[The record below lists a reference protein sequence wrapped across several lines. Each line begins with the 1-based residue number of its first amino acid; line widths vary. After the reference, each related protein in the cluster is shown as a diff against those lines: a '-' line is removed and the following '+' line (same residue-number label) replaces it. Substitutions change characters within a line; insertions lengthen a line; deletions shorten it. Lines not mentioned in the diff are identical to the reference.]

1 MNHEQNVARHYE
13 HGSLESAILD
23 ALKAAGKDLDHLS
36 HGDLALV
43 DEFHIGGR
51 PATKDLG
58 DQIDLPPGSRC
69 LDIGSGI
76 GGPSRYFAAERGWK
90 IDGIDLT
97 PEYVEI
103 AQRLSQ
109 RVGMGDTVTY
119 RLGSATALP
128 FADTTFDGAYMLHVG
143 MNIPDKATVFAEV
156 HRVLKPGG
164 IFAIYDVMREGEGEG
179 EISYPVPWASEPAT
193 SHLESAASYETM
205 LRTAGFTIVKK
216 RSRREFALES
226 MRRRATQAGPPGLG
240 LPIVMGPTAAQ
251 KLANM
256 AAMIERGIFA
266 PTEMI
271 SRAE

>member
-1 MNHEQNVARHYE
+1 MTHEQDVARHYE
-13 HGSLESAILD
+13 HGSLERAILD
-23 ALKAAGKDLDHLS
+23 ALKAAGKDLDRLS
-36 HGDLALV
+36 HTDLALV

-76 GGPSRYFAAERGWK
+76 GGPSRYFSSERGWR

-109 RVGMGDTVTY
+109 RVGIGNSVTY
-119 RLGSATALP
+119 RQGSATALA
-128 FADTTFDGAYMLHVG
+128 FADATFDGAYMLHVG
-143 MNIPDKATVFAEV
+143 MNIPDKAAVFAEV

-164 IFAIYDVMREGEGEG
+164 IFAIYDVMREGEG

-205 LRTAGFTIVKK
+205 LRTAGFTVVKK

-226 MRRRATQAGPPGLG
+226 MRRRAAQAGPPGLG

-256 AAMIERGIFA
+256 AAMVERGIFA
-266 PTEMI
+266 PTEII
-271 SRAE
+271 SRAA

>member
-1 MNHEQNVARHYE
+1 MDHEQNVTRHYE

-23 ALKAAGKDLDHLS
+23 ALKAAGKDPDNLS

-58 DQIDLPPGSRC
+58 DQVELLPGSRC

-76 GGPSRYFAAERGWK
+76 GGPSRYFAAERGWR

-109 RVGMGDTVTY
+109 RVGMGDAVTY
-119 RLGSATALP
+119 RQGSATALP
-128 FADTTFDGAYMLHVG
+128 FANATFDGAYMLHVG

-164 IFAIYDVMREGEGEG
+164 IFAIYDVMREAEG

-193 SHLESAASYETM
+193 SHIESAASYETM
-205 LRTAGFTIVKK
+205 LRAAGFTIEKK

-226 MRRRATQAGPPGLG
+226 MRRRAKAGPPGLG

-256 AAMIERGIFA
+256 AAMIERGVFA

-271 SRAE
+271 SRAA